1 MFLPT
6 DRLRSATHRRTP
18 GGLRAQILSLSV
30 GPPSGAVLAAPVWV
44 VRHGPPPLGGSLRR

>member
-1 MFLPT
+1 MATPT

-18 GGLRAQILSLSV
+18 GGLRAQTLSLSV

-44 VRHGPPPLGGSLRR
+44 VRHGPPPLGGS

>member
-30 GPPSGAVLAAPVWV
+30 GPPSGAVLV